1 MTIVKYL
8 TMSYADAMT
17 MRTLIQFNKGTT
29 SRQAHRDLPSAGTNG
44 ELLKDDEL
52 TRRGF
57 DGREAVLYRSH
68 DPTIFR
74 TEGRFRSTSVMLD
87 DIKPGDLTD
96 PRGGAQRLYYN
107 ADVTI
112 WLSRRAEPM
121 PFYRRNVDG
130 DECWF
135 VHYGSGTVETEF
147 GPIRYGRGDYV
158 VIPKAITHRFVVD
171 GGETTL
177 FGIETVGELRA
188 PTYVGLGRHAPFD
201 PDVIRVPEPAA
212 MPSGRDEYEIRVK
225 YDNEYSSIYVDHHPC
240 DVQGWKGDYF
250 PFAFNIRDWNVI
262 MSDSLHLPPSM
273 HCFLVAEGI
282 NIINL
287 LPRPFESIKG
297 VERIP
302 WFHRNADYDEI
313 ALIHGGKSLGRS
325 LKAGLVS
332 HDPQGIHH
340 GFPDRARIKS
350 RREWEEHPRLEW
362 EIIMVEAARPLKLD
376 PVVQG

>member
-1 MTIVKYL
+1 MQP
-8 TMSYADAMT
+8 
-17 MRTLIQFNKGTT
+17 RTLIQFSKGKT
-29 SRQAHRDLPSAGTNG
+29 SRQAHRDLPDSAANG
-44 ELLKDDEL
+44 SLLKDDEL
-52 TRRGF
+52 TRQGF
-57 DGREAVLYRSH
+57 DGREAVLYRSN
-68 DPTIFR
+68 DPTVFR
-74 TEGRFRSTSVMLD
+74 TEGRFKSTSAV
-87 DIKPGDLTD
+87 LTEVDTADMAD
-96 PRGGAQRLYYN
+96 PRGSAQRLYYN
-107 ADVTI
+107 ADATI
-112 WLSRRAEPM
+112 WLSRRTEAM

-135 VHYGSGTVETEF
+135 VHRGSGTVETEF
-147 GPIRYGRGDYV
+147 GPIGYEQGDYV
-158 VIPKAITHRFVVD
+158 VIPKAITHRWVVD
-171 GGETTL
+171 SGETTL

-201 PDVIRVPEPAA
+201 PDLVRVPGPTPVASDL
-212 MPSGRDEYEIRVK
+212 PEYEIQVK
-225 YDNEYSSIYVDHHPC
+225 YDGEYSSIYVDHHPC
-240 DVQGWKGDYF
+240 DVEGWKGDYF

-287 LPRPFESIKG
+287 LPRPFESTQG

-313 ALIHGGKSLGRS
+313 ALIHGGKSLGRP

-350 RREWEEHPRLEW
+350 RREWDDHPRIEW

-376 PVVQG
+376 PVLQP

>member
-1 MTIVKYL
+1 ML
-8 TMSYADAMT
+8 QGMN
-17 MRTLIQFNKGTT
+17 MRTLIQHSKGKT
-29 SRQAHRDLPSAGTNG
+29 SRQAHRDLPDSSSNGT
-44 ELLKDDEL
+44 LLKDDEL
-52 TRRGF
+52 TRHGF
-57 DGREAVLYRSH
+57 DGREAVLYRSN
-68 DPTIFR
+68 DPTVFR
-74 TEGRFRSTSVMLD
+74 TEGRFKSTSAVLT
-87 DIKPGDLTD
+87 DIKTDDLTD
-96 PRGGAQRLYYN
+96 ARGAAQRLYYN
-107 ADVTI
+107 ADATI
-112 WLSRRAEPM
+112 WLSRRSEPM

-135 VHYGSGTVETEF
+135 VHRGAGTVETEF
-147 GPIRYGRGDYV
+147 GPISYEQGDYV
-158 VIPKAITHRFVVD
+158 VLPKAVTHRWVVD
-171 GGETTL
+171 PGETTL

-201 PDVIRVPEPAA
+201 PDVVRVPEPV
-212 MPSGRDEYEIRVK
+212 PVTSDQHEYEIGVK
-225 YDNEYSSIYVDHHPC
+225 YDGEYSSIYAASHPC
-240 DVQGWKGDYF
+240 DVEGWKGDYF

-287 LPRPFESIKG
+287 LPRPFESVQG

-313 ALIHGGKSLGRS
+313 ALIHGGKSLGRP

-350 RREWEEHPRLEW
+350 RREWEQHPRIEW
-362 EIIMVEAARPLKLD
+362 EIIMVEASRPLKLD
-376 PVVQG
+376 PVLQG